1 MPGPR
6 AISFLFFHAALSSF
20 VLASASGCSDP
31 APASPEPEPV
41 CLDAGVDTTCTPGF
55 EPTYDALYTNT
66 FQRSCAASG
75 VSCHASTGKQGG
87 IDFGDPDAAYA
98 ALTKKVRPGQPEC
111 SVLVH
116 RVIATDGKVRMP
128 PGRSLPAGEQ
138 CAIIQWVAQGARR

>member
-1 MPGPR
+1 MRGTR
-6 AISFLFFHAALSSF
+6 AILSILPLVLSSL
-20 VLASASGCSDP
+20 VLSSTSGCSDP
-31 APASPEPEPV
+31 AHAAPEPEPI
-41 CLDAGVDTTCTPGF
+41 CLDAGVDTTCTPPF
-55 EPTYDALYTNT
+55 EPTYDALYDNT

-87 IDFGDPDAAYA
+87 VDFGDREAGYTT
-98 ALTKKVRPGQPEC
+98 LTKKLQAGQPEC
-111 SVLVH
+111 SDLVH

>member
-1 MPGPR
+1 MRGPR
-6 AISFLFFHAALSSF
+6 AFSFVFHVVLSSLF
-20 VLASASGCSDP
+20 LSSSSGCSDP
-31 APASPEPEPV
+31 ASAQPEPEPV
-41 CLDAGVDTTCTPGF
+41 CLDAGVDTSCTPAY
-55 EPTYDALYTNT
+55 EPTYDALYANT

-87 IDFGDPDAAYA
+87 VDFGDPEAGYA
-98 ALTKKVRPGQPEC
+98 GLTKKVRAGRPEC

-128 PGRSLPAGEQ
+128 PGRSLTAGEQ